1 MAIILHL
8 ETATTVC
15 SVALSDNGILLMEK
29 TVEEPREHAKM
40 LTVTIDDLLKQ
51 CGYIYGQLDAIS
63 VSKGP
68 GSYTGLRIGVAT
80 AKGLCFALDKP
91 LLATGTL
98 YSMAECAKQQLVKS
112 GKAIHD
118 KLLFCPM
125 IDARRMEVY
134 SAVFNSGLQEVGS
147 VNALILQ
154 DNSFDKW
161 KDCELVFFG
170 DGAEKYKDLI
180 SKKINAF
187 FFSDF
192 RLSAEGLI
200 SRSEELYIQNA
211 FEDVAYFEPYY
222 LKDFVAGPAKK
233 QS

>member
-15 SVALSDNGILLMEK
+15 SVALSDNGKLILEK

-40 LTVTIDDLLKQ
+40 LTVTIDDVLQKS
-51 CGYIYGQLDAIS
+51 GYIYSQLDAVS

-68 GSYTGLRIGVAT
+68 GSYTGLRIGVAA

-98 YSMAECAKQQLVKS
+98 YSMAECSKEQLKKS
-112 GKAIHD
+112 GKTIHE
-118 KLLFCPM
+118 KMLFCPM

-134 SAVFNSGLQEVGS
+134 SAVFNHNLEETGP

-154 DNSFDKW
+154 EDSFNAW
-161 KDCELVFFG
+161 KDFELVFFG
-170 DGAEKYKDLI
+170 DGAEKYREA
-180 SKKINAF
+180 INREIKAV

-192 RLSAEGLI
+192 RLSAVGLI
-200 SRSEELYIQNA
+200 PHSQELYDKRA
-211 FEDVAYFEPYY
+211 FEDVAYFEPFY

-233 QS
+233 QG